1 NRNRKHWSY
10 AACLN
15 LPVLSAM
22 SHLSMHSRIFCRG
35 SAELSF
41 SCAKTMRKKLAVLS
55 RNTAARLRQWKTMR
69 PPNSTSTKTRHTRAD
84 DFPVQIKANGTI
96 QVRTI
101 SLNVRFLQSA
111 QDLVPR
117 MPVHVPC
124 SDGDDGKLRMY
135 GSKQIS
141 SRCSRDAVVC
151 HLKQLRLRM
160 FFNPAL

>member
-1 NRNRKHWSY
+1 
-10 AACLN
+10 
-15 LPVLSAM
+15 M

-117 MPVHVPC
+117 MPVQDRKSTRLNSSHLV
-124 SDGDDGKLRMY
+124 
-135 GSKQIS
+135 IS
-141 SRCSRDAVVC
+141 YAV
-151 HLKQLRLRM
+151 
-160 FFNPAL
+160 F